1 MTQQCSARH
10 SILIVEDEPIVA
22 KDLQMTLRDA
32 GFDAFAIA
40 YSGEDAIKRASE
52 RCPDLVLMDI
62 RIRGEL
68 DGIRTAE
75 ILRQRFGV
83 AVVYLT
89 AHADDATIE
98 RASATEPYGYL
109 LKPIKAEE
117 LRTAVDIAVRRS
129 RLDRGV
135 RQRERWLATALRSV
149 QDAVITTDANGRI
162 LYMNPAAEAL
172 TGTRAD
178 DALGH
183 DSGELLRSLDRE
195 FVVSQTTPLGFDG
208 VPTGEQPR
216 GSVIVLHE
224 IGERQKLQ
232 RQLEHADRLS
242 SLGAMAAS
250 TAHELNNPLT
260 VVMTNAGIIGE
271 MAAQLRQSLSDPT
284 AAASTSRV
292 ARIDEAVGDLQAAAS
307 RMARIVGDLRAFSRP
322 QDNAPARIDLRHCIE
337 WAVRATAHEYQL
349 RAHIHTRFEPAPVV
363 IGEQARIEQV
373 LINLLVNA
381 AHAIAPGDMDA
392 NEVLISLRT
401 SEDGRAVI
409 EIRDSGAGMAPEVLE
424 RIFDPFFTTKRAGV
438 GTGLGLAICQGI
450 VKALGGEIRVA
461 STLGKGTSFTVLLNA
476 APPENLPERE
486 AHADDLPALVP
497 GRLLLI
503 DDEVTLL
510 RAMQRILEDEGHQ
523 VVACQSATQ
532 ALAQMDTDAGFDL
545 IISDLM
551 MPTMTGIEFY
561 AALKTR
567 HPALVARVVFVTGGA
582 ITSQA
587 AHFLDSIPNQ
597 KLEKPFKAAQL
608 CAVVRQMLSNNPPAP
623 ANLKRPQHLN

>member
-1 MTQQCSARH
+1 MNVHGGSH

-22 KDLQMTLRDA
+22 MDLQMTLRDA

-40 YSGEDAIKRASE
+40 NCAEDAIKRASE

-62 RIRGEL
+62 RIRGDL

-98 RASATEPYGYL
+98 RAAATDPYGYL

-117 LRTAVDIAVRRS
+117 LRTAVDIALRRS
-129 RLDRGV
+129 RLDRGA
-135 RQRERWLATALRSV
+135 RQRERWLATALRTV
-149 QDAVITTDANGRI
+149 QDAVITTDANGRVVF
-162 LYMNPAAEAL
+162 MNPAAESL
-172 TGTRAD
+172 TGSSLGQ
-178 DALGH
+178 ALGR
-183 DSGELLRSLDRE
+183 DAAELLRTLDRE
-195 FVVSQTTPLGFDG
+195 LVVSQTTPLGVDAG
-208 VPTGEQPR
+208 PPEEQAR
-216 GSVIVLHE
+216 GSVIVLHD

-260 VVMTNAGIIGE
+260 VVMANAGIISDILGHLRGSLPGPL
-271 MAAQLRQSLSDPT
+271 AAPELSRF
-284 AAASTSRV
+284 AS
-292 ARIDEAVGDLQAAAS
+292 IDEAVGDLQAAAS

-349 RAHIHTRFEPAPVV
+349 RAHILTRFEPAPAV

-373 LINLLVNA
+373 LVNLLVNA

-392 NEVLISLRT
+392 NEVLVSLRT
-401 SEDGRAVI
+401 AEDGRAVV
-409 EIRDSGAGMAPEVLE
+409 EIRDSGAGMPKEVLE
-424 RIFDPFFTTKRAGV
+424 RIFDPFFTTKATGV

-450 VKALGGEIRVA
+450 IKALGGEIRV
-461 STLGKGTSFTVLLNA
+461 SSNVGKGTSFTVLLNP
-476 APPENLPERE
+476 APPESPPDQKATADALP
-486 AHADDLPALVP
+486 VTQP

-523 VVACQSATQ
+523 VVATHSAPQ
-532 ALAQMDTDAGFDL
+532 ALAQLDAGESFDL
-545 IISDLM
+545 VISDLM
-551 MPTMTGIEFY
+551 MPTMTGMEFFSVLR
-561 AALKTR
+561 AR
-567 HPALVARVVFVTGGA
+567 HPRLVSRVVFVTGGA
-582 ITSQA
+582 VTSQA
-587 AHFLDSIPNQ
+587 AAFLDSIPNA
-597 KLEKPFKAAQL
+597 KLEKPFKAARL
-608 CAVVRQMLSNNPPAP
+608 CAMVRQALAANPPGSAVHETP
-623 ANLKRPQHLN
+623 KHVS